1 MSFLAPLFLFGALA
15 IGLPIVFHLIRRT
28 SREKVPFSSLM
39 FLLPTPPR
47 VTRRSRLEHIFLL
60 ILRCIVLCLLALGFA
75 RPFLQRPVA
84 AEPPSN
90 AMKRIVV
97 LVDTSASMRRAN
109 LWADA
114 RAKAEDVLNKASPVD
129 KVALFTFDQ
138 QARALVNFEQW
149 SAMAAG
155 ERASLAA
162 QRLAEVKPGWA
173 STHLGNALIT
183 AAETFEQT
191 DKKEQV
197 SGPRRIVLISDL
209 QEGSKLDGLQ
219 GYEWPRGIE
228 LVVEPIKARRPT
240 NAGLQLVTERDDS
253 YQATTNVATRV
264 RLSNSADAK
273 REQFQIGWAR
283 PGERGIVGSSIDVYV
298 PPGQSR
304 VVQAPKLAVGLTEEQ
319 LRLTGDDEDFDNAV
333 YVIPP
338 KAEQANILFLGNDS
352 EKDPAQSLYYLKRAF
367 PETRWQTVQILA
379 RAADAPISQADID
392 TAQLIVIADALPENR
407 NQTIKK
413 ALQNGKSA
421 LAIMKS
427 TATAPSLA
435 SLLGFDSLSADEG
448 ATGGYAMLGQIDF
461 EHPLFAP
468 FADPRYSDFTKIH
481 FWKYR
486 RVETNKLAGARV
498 LARFDHGD
506 PALIQIPIGKGS
518 LLVITSGWHP
528 ADSQL
533 ALSSKFVPLLYS
545 LLELSGGIT
554 SHKAQYVVGDEV
566 MFPNT
571 PQKIS
576 IRKPDGSEVAVA
588 EGGKFTQTDQ
598 PGAYVVT
605 SAQPPFRFAVNL
617 APEECKTAPLSQEEL
632 ERLGVPVKYQ
642 PVETAKQ
649 VEQRRRHLQSTELES
664 QQKLWKWLIVAALV
678 VLITET
684 LLAGVLTRRTGV
696 TTAAET

>member
-60 ILRCIVLCLLALGFA
+60 ILRCLVLCLLAFGFA
-75 RPFLQRPVA
+75 RPFLQRPAA
-84 AEPPSN
+84 AEPQSN
-90 AMKRIVV
+90 VAKRIVV
-97 LVDTSASMRRAN
+97 LVDASASMRRGS

-114 RAKAEDVLNKASPVD
+114 RAKAENVLKKTSPVD

-138 QARALVNFEQW
+138 QTRALMNFEQW
-149 SAMAAG
+149 SAIAPD
-155 ERASLAA
+155 ERVSLAA
-162 QRLAEVKPGWA
+162 QRLGEVKPGWS
-173 STHLGNALIT
+173 STHLGNALIS
-183 AAETFEQT
+183 AAETFEETGQ
-191 DKKEQV
+191 KNQV

-228 LVVEPIKARRPT
+228 LVIEPIKAKRPT
-240 NAGLQLVTERDDS
+240 NAGLQLVTDREDA
-253 YQATTNVATRV
+253 YQSSSNAPARV
-264 RLSNSADAK
+264 RISNSTDAK

-283 PGERGIVGSSIDVYV
+283 PAEKGIVGTPIDVYV

-304 VVQAPKLAVGLTEEQ
+304 VVQLPKPPAGLAEEQ
-319 LRLTGDDEDFDNAV
+319 VQLTGDDEDFDNAV

-338 KAEQANILFLGNDS
+338 RAEQVNILFLGSDS
-352 EKDPAQSLYYLKRAF
+352 DQDPAQSLYYLRRAF
-367 PETRWQTVQILA
+367 PQTRLQTVQITA
-379 RAADAPISQADID
+379 RAADAPMTQTDID
-392 TAQLIVIADALPENR
+392 SAQLIVIADTLPENR

-413 ALQNGKSA
+413 TIQAGKTAL
-421 LAIMKS
+421 LIMKS
-427 TATAPSLA
+427 TAAARTFA
-435 SLLGFDSLSADEG
+435 SLVGLDNLAADE
-448 ATGGYAMLGQIDF
+448 APAGGYAMLGQIDF

-486 RVETNKLAGARV
+486 RIETNRLAGVRV
-498 LARFDHGD
+498 LARFDQGD
-506 PALIQIPIGKGS
+506 PALMQVPLGTGS
-518 LLVITSGWHP
+518 LLVFTFGWHP
-528 ADSQL
+528 NDSQL

-545 LLELSGGIT
+545 LLEMSGGIK
-554 SHKAQYVVGDEV
+554 SQKAQYLVGDEV
-566 MFPNT
+566 LFPNGT
-571 PQKIS
+571 QKVTV
-576 IRKPDGSEVAVA
+576 RKPDGSLMTLA
-588 EGGKFTQTDQ
+588 EGTKFAQTDQ
-598 PGAYVVT
+598 PGIYTVT
-605 SAQPPFRFAVNL
+605 SAQPPYRFAVNL
-617 APEECKTAPLSQEEL
+617 APEESKTAALSQEEL

-649 VEQRRRHLQSTELES
+649 AEQRRRHLQSAELEN

-678 VLITET
+678 ILITET
-684 LLAGVLTRRTGV
+684 VLAGLLTRRAGV
-696 TTAAET
+696 HIQAET